1 DFEFPLRLGCVSATM
16 TSMRRGGEVM
26 THSLTCTCGARLEID
41 DKFAGQ
47 PINCPDCQRALQ
59 APAAKEATGRRT
71 SGLALASI
79 LLALIGA
86 FTVVGTLAAVVL
98 GVLALLQIAGKPDRL
113 AGKGYALA
121 GILLGVLLTAGTLF
135 AVTSLELFGL
145 TAMMS
150 DAYWAGKLDFGG
162 PMEIVREREGYA
174 IKRPSD
180 KWGVYKAK

>member
-1 DFEFPLRLGCVSATM
+1 IRSTKYETNSKPESGRMTETEGPAVSVIACFCLIRICLGFRISDFEFPLRLGCVSATM
-16 TSMRRGGEVM
+16 TSNRRGGEVM
-26 THSLTCTCGARLEID
+26 TLSLTCTCGARLEID

-121 GILLGVLLTAGTLF
+121 GILLGVL
-135 AVTSLELFGL
+135 
-145 TAMMS
+145 
-150 DAYWAGKLDFGG
+150 
-162 PMEIVREREGYA
+162 
-174 IKRPSD
+174 
-180 KWGVYKAK
+180 